1 MTLVSCLI
9 MAVVADLTDAP
20 GMVVIASFVMALVR
34 CLLLLRAFPARLALI
49 GPQANRPLRES

>member
-1 MTLVSCLI
+1 